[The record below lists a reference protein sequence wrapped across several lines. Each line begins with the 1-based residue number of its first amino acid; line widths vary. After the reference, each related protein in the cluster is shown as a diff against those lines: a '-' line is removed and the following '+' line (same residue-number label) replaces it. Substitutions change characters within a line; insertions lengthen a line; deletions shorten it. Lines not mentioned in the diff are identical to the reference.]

1 MARGGRLRS
10 LFYERIRLF
19 FSYSLALVAIFIIFI
34 VNNGNTLTDGRR
46 YRKRPKIE
54 MEIITTEYTFFDN

>member
-19 FSYSLALVAIFIIFI
+19 FSYLLALVAIFIIFI

-54 MEIITTEYTFFDN
+54 M